1 MWTNVFIKKKKER
14 LKQKNIV
21 FFILFRCCFFFNLR
35 TGSSMSE
42 DRLKQ
47 LRSGSS
53 KDIGPFPGPKDSSF
67 EIDIDKF
74 NNGRKYYQK
83 NVAICVLAMLCSLV
97 SGFSVVN
104 LLEPLVFTN
113 KSNTPKKSLKRYL
126 DTVRHVALWHYDNIL
141 DPLSLARKSI
151 RNVHNM
157 HKRVRDNMA
166 EATTDGRHF
175 TQYDMSLVQAGFVGF
190 IIMYPEEL
198 GLQGSKSDL
207 EDFVYFWRWIGFF
220 SGIDDDNNICIHG
233 LDDAYR
239 ICKQVENEIVYP
251 ALFNP
256 PKHFHS
262 MAKAFT
268 DGLCLLSF
276 CRVYTPESVISF
288 SLDIANKKRLHD
300 LSFLD
305 SCRVLYLKLSVFLLK
320 HCSWFR
326 RLANRL
332 VESLVLPKHFDF

>member
-1 MWTNVFIKKKKER
+1 MP
-14 LKQKNIV
+14 
-21 FFILFRCCFFFNLR
+21 
-35 TGSSMSE
+35 E

-53 KDIGPFPGPKDSSF
+53 KDIGPFPVLTDSPS

-74 NNGRKYYQK
+74 NNGRKYFQN
-83 NVAICVLAMLCSLV
+83 NVAICVVAMLCSLV

-113 KSNTPKKSLKRYL
+113 KSSTPKKSLKRYL
-126 DTVRHVALWHYDNIL
+126 DTVRHVALWHYGDIL

-151 RNVHNM
+151 RKVHSM
-157 HKRVRDNMA
+157 HKSVRDRMV
-166 EATTDGRHF
+166 EANTDGRHF

-190 IIMYPEEL
+190 IILYPEEL

-207 EDFVYFWRWIGFF
+207 EDFVYFWRWVGFF
-220 SGIDDDNNICIHG
+220 SGIDEDNNICIHG

-276 CRVYTPESVISF
+276 CRVYTPESVIGF
-288 SLDIANKKRLHD
+288 SLDMANKKRRHD
-300 LSFLD
+300 LSFFD
-305 SCRVLYLKLSVFLLK
+305 TCRVLYLKLSVFLLK

>member
-1 MWTNVFIKKKKER
+1 MP
-14 LKQKNIV
+14 
-21 FFILFRCCFFFNLR
+21 
-35 TGSSMSE
+35 E
-42 DRLKQ
+42 DRLRQ
-47 LRSGSS
+47 LRNGSS
-53 KDIGPFPGPKDSSF
+53 KDIGHFPVPKDSSY
-67 EIDIDKF
+67 EIDMIKF
-74 NNGRKYYQK
+74 NNGRKYFQN
-83 NVAICVLAMLCSLV
+83 NVTVCVLAMLCSLV
-97 SGFSVVN
+97 AGFSVVN

-113 KSNTPKKSLKRYL
+113 KSNTPEKSLKRYL
-126 DTVRHVALWHYDNIL
+126 GTVRHVALWHYDNIL
-141 DPLSLARKSI
+141 NPLSLARKSI
-151 RNVHNM
+151 RKVYNM
-157 HKRVRDNMA
+157 HKHVRDDMVKSNA
-166 EATTDGRHF
+166 DGRHF

-207 EDFVYFWRWIGFF
+207 ADFVYFWRWVGFF
-220 SGIDDDNNICIHG
+220 SGIDDGNNMCFHG
-233 LDDAYR
+233 LDDAYL

-256 PKHFHS
+256 PEHFHS

-276 CRVYTPESVISF
+276 CRLHTPESVISF
-288 SLDIANKKRLHD
+288 SLDMANKKRIHN

-305 SCRVLYLKLSVFLLK
+305 TCRVLYLKMSVFLLK